1 MMADGEVEIELGAD
15 GERKPFTL
23 RCTLRAFK
31 SVNGLGGFAAVFRRL
46 AEFDADAY
54 DAVIA
59 AGLNKRPGDVSE
71 LVYKTGMP
79 NLTAP
84 LSEFVSQL
92 MNGGKPIKA
101 DEPDDD
107 EKN

>member
-1 MMADGEVEIELGAD
+1 MADGEIEIELGPEND
-15 GERKPFTL
+15 RKPFTL
-23 RCTLRAFK
+23 RCTPRAFK
-31 SVNGLGGFAAVFRRL
+31 TVNQLGGFATVFQRL
-46 AEFDADAY
+46 AGFDADAY

-59 AGLNKRPGDVSE
+59 AGLNKRPSDVSE

-79 NLTAP
+79 DLTAP

-92 MNGGKPIKA
+92 MNGGRPIKA
-101 DEPDDD
+101 DEPEGD

>member
-1 MMADGEVEIELGAD
+1 MADGEVEIELGAA

-23 RCTLRAFK
+23 RCTPRAFK
-31 SVNGLGGFAAVFRRL
+31 AVNQLGGFATVFRRL

-71 LVYKTGMP
+71 LVFKTGLP
-79 NLTAP
+79 DLTAP

-92 MNGGKPIKA
+92 MNGGRPVKA
-101 DEPDDD
+101 NEPDGD

>member
-1 MMADGEVEIELGAD
+1 MADGEVEIELGAED
-15 GERKPFTL
+15 ERKPFTL
-23 RCTLRAFK
+23 RCTPRAFK
-31 SVNGLGGFAAVFRRL
+31 AVNQLGGFSNVFRRL

-71 LVYKTGMP
+71 LVFKTGLP
-79 NLTAP
+79 DLTAP

-92 MNGGKPIKA
+92 MNGGRPIKA
-101 DEPDDD
+101 DEPGGD